1 MVGRIIYGEI
11 YMLEKLRQF
20 MYGRYGTDQLSLAL
34 IGGGFAFYVL
44 YVFTRSRFLYL
55 ISLVLYGIAIFRILS
70 KNHTKRRIE
79 NQKFMNLWYKLK
91 NKWVGLRADFE
102 ERKTYKHFK
111 CPRCGQK
118 IRIPRGRGKIEI
130 CCPKCSNRSIK
141 KS

>member
-1 MVGRIIYGEI
+1 MI
-11 YMLEKLRQF
+11 LQKLREF
-20 MYGRYGTDQLSLAL
+20 MYGRYGTDQLSFAL

-44 YVFTRSRFLYL
+44 YVFTRSRLLYL
-55 ISLVLYGIAIFRILS
+55 VSLVLYGIAVFRTLS

-91 NKWVGLRADFE
+91 NKWVGIRADFE

-118 IRIPRGRGKIEI
+118 IRIPRGRGKVEI
-130 CCPKCSNRSIK
+130 CCPKCSNKFIK
-141 KS
+141 KA

>member
-1 MVGRIIYGEI
+1 
-11 YMLEKLRQF
+11 MLMQKLREF

-34 IGGGFAFYVL
+34 VAGGFVCYTL
-44 YVFTRSRFLYL
+44 YVFTRWRILYL
-55 ISLVLYGIAIFRILS
+55 FSLVIYGIALFRTLS
-70 KNHTKRRIE
+70 RNTGKRRAE

-91 NKWVGLRADFE
+91 NKWIGVKADFE

-130 CCPKCSNRSIK
+130 YCPKCSNRFIK

>member
-1 MVGRIIYGEI
+1 MI
-11 YMLEKLRQF
+11 MQKLREF

-44 YVFTRSRFLYL
+44 YVFTRSRLLYL

-91 NKWVGLRADFE
+91 NKWIGLKADFE
-102 ERKTYKHFK
+102 EQKTYKHFK
-111 CPRCGQK
+111 CPACGQK

-130 CCPKCSNRSIK
+130 CCPKCSNRFIK
-141 KS
+141 KA